1 MKTWLC
7 TSIRAVYMV
16 GGGAIFGE
24 QSKGGNVVTKNLA
37 RTGARATVLALV
49 ALTIGLCATA
59 SVGAAPSARA
69 ARHSLHV
76 NDTGHLHLT
85 RKSGATLYESGS
97 ASGSL
102 PGSISAVFHTSVTKV
117 TGTVTFHSRRGS
129 ITMTAVGYPHSAGTV
144 VPFSGNIAVRSG
156 TGAFRNALGSGTFSG
171 SVNRRSWAISVHA
184 VANVTY

>member
-1 MKTWLC
+1 
-7 TSIRAVYMV
+7 MV

-24 QSKGGNVVTKNLA
+24 QSKGGNVVTKYLA
-37 RTGARATVLALV
+37 RNGARAAMLALA

-59 SVGAAPSARA
+59 SVGAAPAAHAAR
-69 ARHSLHV
+69 RHSLHV

-85 RKSGATLYESGS
+85 HKSGATLYESGS

-102 PGSISAVFHTSVTKV
+102 PGSITAVFHTSVTKV
-117 TGTVTFHSRRGS
+117 TGTVTFHSGRGS
-129 ITMTAVGYPHSAGTV
+129 ITMTAVGYPHSTGTV

-156 TGAFRNALGSGTFSG
+156 TGAYHNALGSGTFSG

-184 VANVTY
+184 NANVTY